1 MNSQGLRK
9 SLEHHQLFRWS
20 TFTDLHPPF
29 SNLFPDYFFLV
40 TTLMEQKEYVAA
52 DLDHLGIYCA
62 LHPLYRALH
71 SSKRF
76 DCSSKWGVT
85 AEMVLI
91 KKRWTS
97 LEAKLLQPR
106 VSLKALAR
114 RVKSLCIINNLTKP
128 MPNGNGGQG
137 EEEKKNRYKNRSCLG
152 PSRCMDGERTQGGES
167 RATFYSCF
175 RPKTIETLHI

>member
-1 MNSQGLRK
+1 
-9 SLEHHQLFRWS
+9 
-20 TFTDLHPPF
+20 
-29 SNLFPDYFFLV
+29 
-40 TTLMEQKEYVAA
+40 MEQKEYVAA

-114 RVKSLCIINNLTKP
+114 RVKSSCIINNLSKP

-137 EEEKKNRYKNRSCLG
+137 EEEKKPDTKIEAASG
-152 PSRCMDGERTQGGES
+152 PRDVWMVSVHRVGSPELHFTLVSD
-167 RATFYSCF
+167 
-175 RPKTIETLHI
+175 PKQ

>member
-1 MNSQGLRK
+1 MG
-9 SLEHHQLFRWS
+9 
-20 TFTDLHPPF
+20 
-29 SNLFPDYFFLV
+29 
-40 TTLMEQKEYVAA
+40 QKEYIAA
-52 DLDHLGIYCA
+52 DLDHFWFYCA

-97 LEAKLLQPR
+97 LEAKLLQPH

-114 RVKSLCIINNLTKP
+114 RVKSLCIINNLSKS

-137 EEEKKNRYKNRSCLG
+137 EEEKKGYKNRSCLG
-152 PSRCMDGERTQGGES
+152 PLRCMDGGCTQGGES
-167 RATFYSCF
+167 RATFYSHF
-175 RPKTIETLHI
+175 RSKTIETLHI